1 MIIYNFFKYL
11 YLHIRYNILLNE
23 IYKHENLISNLSKLF
38 GHEFKKDWVGRI
50 YTVINPYIVNGQ
62 FNNDYISEVGDDG
75 SNQDA
80 FIEQYVMQKL
90 AIAEKFIY
98 SNNLFDLLTYKI
110 IRLDNYDNYLFV
122 MKPLTYDNFIKWS
135 KAMIVLLAI
144 SILLLIMFLLY
155 TN

>member
-75 SNQDA
+75 SNQDV

-122 MKPLTYDNFIKWS
+122 MKPLTCDNFIKWS
-135 KAMIVLLAI
+135 KAMVVLLAI
-144 SILLLIMFLLY
+144 FILLLIMFLLY

>member
-23 IYKHENLISNLSKLF
+23 IYKHENLINNLSKLF

-62 FNNDYISEVGDDG
+62 FNNDYISEVDDDG

-135 KAMIVLLAI
+135 KAMIVLLMI